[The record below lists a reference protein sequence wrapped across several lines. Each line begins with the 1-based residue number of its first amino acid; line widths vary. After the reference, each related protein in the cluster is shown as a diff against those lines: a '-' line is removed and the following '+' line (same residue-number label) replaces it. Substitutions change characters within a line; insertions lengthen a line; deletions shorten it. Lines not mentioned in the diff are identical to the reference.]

1 MKSHRFLVFVL
12 ALWAVLVPLALGRD
26 RNPKDYPQQV
36 KVITF
41 QRQPCA
47 RQFGNVTRVCHY
59 ITFQLDTQTFTASC
73 FRCDPLLPGEKY
85 PARLD
90 QKNLVLYVIHQKGN
104 GSWGQ
109 DDYAIT
115 DMSSEQPA
123 TSEKQP

>member
-1 MKSHRFLVFVL
+1 MKSHRFVLGLALCTVL
-12 ALWAVLVPLALGRD
+12 APTSLLGRD

-41 QRQPCA
+41 QRLPCA
-47 RQFGNVTRVCHY
+47 RQVGNVTRVCHY

-90 QKNLVLYVIHQKGN
+90 RKNLVLYVIHQKGN